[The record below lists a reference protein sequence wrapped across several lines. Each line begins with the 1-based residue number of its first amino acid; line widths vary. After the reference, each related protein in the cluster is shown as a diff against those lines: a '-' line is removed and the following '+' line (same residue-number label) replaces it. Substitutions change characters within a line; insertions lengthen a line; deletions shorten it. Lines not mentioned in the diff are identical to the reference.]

1 MQPKYNFAYARLK
14 IALIISISFFSFFAK
29 AQDTDS
35 VRIAINN
42 ILAPLN
48 KTLIP
53 TGILAENSYPLLDL
67 SVYNGQLTADN
78 TIDFSQWRL
87 LYNQAL
93 SGAYAAPIGLP
104 DIAELNADY
113 NIARNRGA
121 NNIVSLSLI
130 NYASIKPTAITDGF
144 MIVSNGQL
152 FDNNPGSPYQTNRL
166 FIRCIPRLSLYMDV
180 AKQKPH
186 YSHSKP

>member
-1 MQPKYNFAYARLK
+1 MQPKNQSVHICLK
-14 IALIISISFFSFFAK
+14 ITFFIAISFSSFFSK

-42 ILAPLN
+42 VLAPLN

-78 TIDFSQWRL
+78 TIDFAQWRL

-93 SGAYAAPIGLP
+93 SGAYVAPVGLP
-104 DIAELNADY
+104 GIAQLNTDY
-113 NIARNRGA
+113 TAARNNGA
-121 NNIVSLSLI
+121 NNAVSLSLI

-144 MIVSNGQL
+144 NAYAST
-152 FDNNPGSPYQTNRL
+152 TN
-166 FIRCIPRLSLYMDV
+166 INAI
-180 AKQKPH
+180 AN
-186 YSHSKP
+186 

>member
-1 MQPKYNFAYARLK
+1 MQPKYKFAYARVK
-14 IALIISISFFSFFAK
+14 IALIIGISFLSFFAK

-67 SVYNGQLTADN
+67 SIYNGQLSADN
-78 TIDFSQWRL
+78 TLDFAQWRL

-93 SGAYAAPIGLP
+93 SGAYVAPVGLP
-104 DIAELNADY
+104 GIAQLNTDY
-113 NIARNRGA
+113 TAARNNGA
-121 NNIVSLSLI
+121 NNAVSLSLI

-144 MIVSNGQL
+144 NAYAST
-152 FDNNPGSPYQTNRL
+152 TN
-166 FIRCIPRLSLYMDV
+166 INAI
-180 AKQKPH
+180 AN
-186 YSHSKP
+186 

>member
-1 MQPKYNFAYARLK
+1 MQLKYKFTYARLK
-14 IALIISISFFSFFAK
+14 IALIIAISFFSFFAK

-78 TIDFSQWRL
+78 TIDFAQC
-87 LYNQAL
+87 
-93 SGAYAAPIGLP
+93 
-104 DIAELNADY
+104 
-113 NIARNRGA
+113 
-121 NNIVSLSLI
+121 
-130 NYASIKPTAITDGF
+130 T
-144 MIVSNGQL
+144 
-152 FDNNPGSPYQTNRL
+152 
-166 FIRCIPRLSLYMDV
+166 FIF
-180 AKQKPH
+180 H
-186 YSHSKP
+186 

>member
-1 MQPKYNFAYARLK
+1 MQPKFKLTHDRLR
-14 IALIISISFFSFFAK
+14 IALIIAISFLSISTK
-29 AQDTDS
+29 AQETDS

-67 SVYNGQLTADN
+67 SIYNGQLSADN
-78 TIDFSQWRL
+78 TLDFAQWRL

-93 SGAYAAPIGLP
+93 SGAYVAPVGLP
-104 DIAELNADY
+104 GIAQLNTDY
-113 NIARNRGA
+113 TAARNNGA
-121 NNIVSLSLI
+121 NNAVSLSLI

-144 MIVSNGQL
+144 NAYAST
-152 FDNNPGSPYQTNRL
+152 TN
-166 FIRCIPRLSLYMDV
+166 INAI
-180 AKQKPH
+180 AN
-186 YSHSKP
+186 

>member
-1 MQPKYNFAYARLK
+1 MQPKNQSVHICLK
-14 IALIISISFFSFFAK
+14 ITFFIAISFSSFFSK

-42 ILAPLN
+42 VLAPLN

-78 TIDFSQWRL
+78 TIDFAQWRL

-93 SGAYAAPIGLP
+93 SGAYVAPVGLP
-104 DIAELNADY
+104 NIAQLNTDY
-113 NIARNRGA
+113 NTARNNGA
-121 NNIVSLSLI
+121 NNVVSLSLI

-144 MIVSNGQL
+144 NAYAST
-152 FDNNPGSPYQTNRL
+152 TN
-166 FIRCIPRLSLYMDV
+166 INAI
-180 AKQKPH
+180 AN
-186 YSHSKP
+186 

>member
-1 MQPKYNFAYARLK
+1 M
-14 IALIISISFFSFFAK
+14 
-29 AQDTDS
+29 
-35 VRIAINN
+35 RIAINN

-48 KTLIP
+48 KALIP

-93 SGAYAAPIGLP
+93 SGAYVAPTGLP
-104 DIAELNADY
+104 GIAQLNTDY
-113 NIARNRGA
+113 NAARNNGA
-121 NNIVSLSLI
+121 NNVVSLSLI

-144 MIVSNGQL
+144 NAYTSTTNINAIV
-152 FDNNPGSPYQTNRL
+152 
-166 FIRCIPRLSLYMDV
+166 
-180 AKQKPH
+180 KQKI
-186 YSHSKP
+186 

>member
-1 MQPKYNFAYARLK
+1 MQTKYKSFSNFLRF
-14 IALIISISFFSFFAK
+14 ALIIIASFLSIFAK

-67 SVYNGQLTADN
+67 STYNGQLVPEN

-93 SGAYAAPIGLP
+93 SAAYVAPIGLL
-104 DIAELNADY
+104 DIDQLNIDY
-113 NIARNRGA
+113 DIARNNGVH
-121 NNIVSLSLI
+121 NVVSLSLI
-130 NYASIKPTAITDGF
+130 NYASIKTTAVTDGLLS
-144 MIVSNGQL
+144 VANG
-152 FDNNPGSPYQTNRL
+152 
-166 FIRCIPRLSLYMDV
+166 
-180 AKQKPH
+180 
-186 YSHSKP
+186 

>member
-1 MQPKYNFAYARLK
+1 MQTKYKSFSNFLRF
-14 IALIISISFFSFFAK
+14 ALIIIASFFNIYAK

-67 SVYNGQLTADN
+67 STYNGQLTTDN

-93 SGAYAAPIGLP
+93 SGAYVVPTGLP
-104 DIAELNADY
+104 GIDQLNIDY
-113 NIARNRGA
+113 TTARNNGI
-121 NNIVSLSLI
+121 NNHVSLSLI
-130 NYASIKPTAITDGF
+130 NYASIKPQPLRMA
-144 MIVSNGQL
+144 
-152 FDNNPGSPYQTNRL
+152 
-166 FIRCIPRLSLYMDV
+166 
-180 AKQKPH
+180 
-186 YSHSKP
+186 